1 VDDNMK
7 DIREYHRPKQLEE
20 ALALLSRR
28 DVWTVPIG
36 GGSQLIAE
44 GRREVEAVVDLR
56 DLNLAYVRRD
66 GGALRVGATTTL
78 QTMLDSSESAQ
89 AWGSELMRAVE
100 YTAARNLREQGTLA
114 GTLVSAAPNNPLAV
128 LLLAIG
134 VSLTVHAP
142 NRRTLSLDEFF
153 AERQILQRGALITEI
168 TIPLARTGEAVAFEK
183 VGRTPADLPI
193 VCAAVKAR
201 LDGGATRD
209 VRIALGGVGASP
221 LRATRAEQSIEQGQP
236 PDTVAN
242 LIASEIDPPSD
253 FTGSAEYRREMAIVL
268 TKRAVQRLYTGSVST
283 AHA

>member
-1 VDDNMK
+1 MRDM
-7 DIREYHRPKQLEE
+7 REYHRPKQLEE

-168 TIPLARTGEAVAFEK
+168 TIPLARTGVAVAFEK

-221 LRATRAEQSIEQGQP
+221 LRATRAEQSLEQGQP

-253 FTGSAEYRREMAIVL
+253 FTGSAEYRREIAIVL